1 MAELGNSGG
10 GGGKKNGKVRSKK
23 SDPRVD
29 LTAMV
34 DLAFLL
40 ITFFMLTTSL
50 SKPQSMDLGLPDK
63 EDKDEPEKDIK
74 VDQRRTMT
82 IIMGDKDRIKWY
94 HGLLEAPEVNG
105 KPTNAVYGKNGL
117 RKEILSR
124 VVSIPQTTGNKDKG
138 LIVIIKPSKKSTYK
152 NLVDVLD
159 EMAICKVPTYAI
171 VNDISP
177 EEKLLI
183 EEMNK

>member
-63 EDKDEPEKDIK
+63 EDKDEPQKDIK

-82 IIMGDKDRIKWY
+82 IIMGDKDRVKWY

-124 VVSIPQTTGNKDKG
+124 VVSIPQATGNKDKG

>member
-63 EDKDEPEKDIK
+63 EDKDEPDKDIK

-82 IIMGDKDRIKWY
+82 IILGDKDRVKWY

>member
-74 VDQRRTMT
+74 VDPRRTMT
-82 IIMGDKDRIKWY
+82 IIMGDKDRVKWY
-94 HGLLEAPEVNG
+94 HGLREAPEVNG

>member
-63 EDKDEPEKDIK
+63 EDKDEPQKDIK

-82 IIMGDKDRIKWY
+82 IIMGDKNRVKWY
-94 HGLLEAPEVNG
+94 HGLLEAPEANG

-124 VVSIPQTTGNKDKG
+124 VVSIPQITGDKDKG
-138 LIVIIKPSKKSTYK
+138 LIVIIKPSKKSTYR

>member
-10 GGGKKNGKVRSKK
+10 GGGKKDGKVRSKK

-63 EDKDEPEKDIK
+63 EDKKEPEKDIK

-82 IIMGDKDRIKWY
+82 IIMGDNDKIKWY
-94 HGLLEAPEVNG
+94 HGLLEAPEVDG
-105 KPTNAVYGKNGL
+105 KPTDAEYGKNGL
-117 RKEILSR
+117 RKEILKR
-124 VVSIPQTTGNKDKG
+124 VVSIPQVTGSKDKG
-138 LIVIIKPSKKSTYK
+138 LIVIIKPTKKSTYS

-171 VNDISP
+171 VNDISH